1 MSQIVQIYEKYG
13 KKIHE
18 KKKEKEI
25 IFCIFYIWFFLASSQ
40 IWAKTL
46 VGCMLY
52 IQITFWSLLNS
63 TGYKQTSLMRNCKN
77 QFIYDYHNFRRKI
90 FDWFLFCFFNSV
102 TISHRSIGC
111 FLLISLNFF
120 KVICWKKK
128 HFSSKSWILLVMIF
142 TTLDREF
149 GWFFDLLY
157 IFFLSIC
164 APCHSISH
172 YFRFL
177 HITGDVLED

>member
-90 FDWFLFCFFNSV
+90 FD
-102 TISHRSIGC
+102 
-111 FLLISLNFF
+111 
-120 KVICWKKK
+120 
-128 HFSSKSWILLVMIF
+128 
-142 TTLDREF
+142 
-149 GWFFDLLY
+149 
-157 IFFLSIC
+157 
-164 APCHSISH
+164 
-172 YFRFL
+172 
-177 HITGDVLED
+177 

>member
-120 KVICWKKK
+120 KVICWKKNIFHQK
-128 HFSSKSWILLVMIF
+128 VGSFWLWFSQLWTENLVGFLICF
-142 TTLDREF
+142 ISFFFQFVHHVTLFHTTF
-149 GWFFDLLY
+149 VFY
-157 IFFLSIC
+157 I
-164 APCHSISH
+164 
-172 YFRFL
+172 
-177 HITGDVLED
+177 